1 MKKLTAAL
9 TCLLA
14 LSLTCTAAL
23 AQDPKPRTQT
33 YNMEGL
39 DLIGENRLPQLMVVQ
54 ARDKVKFDRL
64 LRLKKSF
71 LPRIE
76 SSSQADA
83 LR

>member
-1 MKKLTAAL
+1 MKKLTVAL
-9 TCLLA
+9 ICSLA
-14 LSLTCTAAL
+14 VGLTGGAAL
-23 AQDPKPRTQT
+23 AQDPELPTRH
-33 YNMEGL
+33 YNMEEL
-39 DLIGENRLPQLMVVQ
+39 DLIGTHKLPQVMVVR

-76 SSSQADA
+76 GSSQADA